1 MGISIINLVQAS
13 IDKNVIEII
22 PILIFIVIAIMNCFL
37 GTKSDF
43 WFDCLLGALQFMW
56 ITINLYKYN

>member
-22 PILIFIVIAIMNCFL
+22 PILIFIVIAIMNIFL

-43 WFDCLLGALQFMW
+43 WFDCLLGAL
-56 ITINLYKYN
+56 